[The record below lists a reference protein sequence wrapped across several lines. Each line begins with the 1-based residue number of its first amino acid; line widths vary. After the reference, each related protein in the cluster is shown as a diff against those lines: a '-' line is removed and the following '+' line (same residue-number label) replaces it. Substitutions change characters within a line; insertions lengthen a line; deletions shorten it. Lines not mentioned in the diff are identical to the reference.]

1 MELGLKD
8 KIVVVTGAGGA
19 IGREICQAQMAHGA
33 KVIGVDIAGLK
44 DMDFPCYH
52 VDLGSRESIE
62 KGCHEILA
70 DHGRID
76 VLVNNAAFYA
86 GIKVGPMEEIPL
98 DEWDSVMNVNV
109 KGLYLMIKG
118 LLDGLKKA
126 KGKVINFSSA
136 SVQKGGPY
144 MLHYVASKGAVLAMT
159 WALSTEL
166 GRHGI
171 AVNAISPGLVD
182 TASSQGIFPQFQ
194 QRLDM
199 FVAGQSIKQPLKAK
213 DIVGAVLYLSSAWSD
228 AVSGQ
233 VCLVDRGAI
242 KH

>member
-1 MELGLKD
+1 
-8 KIVVVTGAGGA
+8 
-19 IGREICQAQMAHGA
+19 
-33 KVIGVDIAGLK
+33 
-44 DMDFPCYH
+44 
-52 VDLGSRESIE
+52 
-62 KGCHEILA
+62 
-70 DHGRID
+70 
-76 VLVNNAAFYA
+76 
-86 GIKVGPMEEIPL
+86 
-98 DEWDSVMNVNV
+98 
-109 KGLYLMIKG
+109 
-118 LLDGLKKA
+118 
-126 KGKVINFSSA
+126 
-136 SVQKGGPY
+136 
-144 MLHYVASKGAVLAMT
+144 MT